1 MADRDVTDSSAKFI
15 RRHSGRCQVK
25 GRIEIISYR
34 RIKGGPKY
42 GTPQTYLLTSVMIGG
57 VFYDHLWVRIDHNI
71 RKLGANIGDIISFTA
86 KISVYNVHLGFNGKV
101 GVKQPYDHINI
112 HRVPNL
118 YDQLLSAIN

>member
-1 MADRDVTDSSAKFI
+1 MATRNITDGSAKFI

-42 GTPQTYLLTSVMIGG
+42 ITPQTYLLTSVMIGG

-71 RKLGANIGDIISFTA
+71 RKLSANVGDIISFTG
-86 KISVYNVHLGFNGKV
+86 KISVYNVHLGSFGKV
-101 GVKQPYDHINI
+101 GVKQPYDNINVY
-112 HRVPNL
+112 RVPNL
-118 YDQLLSAIN
+118 YNQFICAIN